1 MIIILTIWDHF
12 ITKICTW
19 KIYQLPSLKKK
30 SPITIVLAAAK
41 YSSVLTKVFLL
52 ISWVELIEADQEGI
66 DLVFQVVP
74 LPLLWMEG

>member
-1 MIIILTIWDHF
+1 MGPFYYKNLYMEDIPTP
-12 ITKICTW
+12 
-19 KIYQLPSLKKK
+19 QPKKK
-30 SPITIVLAAAK
+30 SPITIVLTAAK